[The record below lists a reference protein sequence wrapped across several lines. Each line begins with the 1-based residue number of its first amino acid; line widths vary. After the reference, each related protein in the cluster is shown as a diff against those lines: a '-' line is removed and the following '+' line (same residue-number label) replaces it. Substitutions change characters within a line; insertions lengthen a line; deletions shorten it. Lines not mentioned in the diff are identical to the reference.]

1 MLGTGIMAKLALD
14 EPWSDGDDDF
24 HDANDGAGAGA
35 GVGVGAGAGAGAG
48 AGTVAAVKR
57 GANDDGRADANF
69 ALAKRA
75 RVGQA
80 HHMRSATA
88 GPALEGALGHVSA
101 GDDARAWLTRL
112 RAREST
118 TMGSNAGSGQSPK
131 DAAAAVPPARD
142 AATSMTRPAEG
153 HVVHVAVP
161 DDTNNPSAPS
171 TPLHSSRER
180 PRLRSGSSGSASY
193 PALSVGTR
201 SPHDRVASLASPATP
216 LAHARSPPPL
226 RVGHSD
232 PHTGRSPTSS
242 EHVTPG
248 AASAS
253 GVSPKKEDPRASLM
267 AAIVARRKASHGGS
281 PAGRSPAPGDL
292 GKYRKM
298 LKVGVPPG
306 GVAMKMRQ
314 AGIDEAAIEAL
325 VGPARA
331 KAQGSASAAGTRLS
345 PQPTR
350 KRQGRGTPSPRRA
363 GNATRGHSSP
373 GAGAGAGAGA
383 CAGVALKD
391 DPQYAKVSAGV

>member
-1 MLGTGIMAKLALD
+1 
-14 EPWSDGDDDF
+14 
-24 HDANDGAGAGA
+24 
-35 GVGVGAGAGAGAG
+35 
-48 AGTVAAVKR
+48 
-57 GANDDGRADANF
+57 
-69 ALAKRA
+69 
-75 RVGQA
+75 
-80 HHMRSATA
+80 
-88 GPALEGALGHVSA
+88 
-101 GDDARAWLTRL
+101 
-112 RAREST
+112 
-118 TMGSNAGSGQSPK
+118 
-131 DAAAAVPPARD
+131 
-142 AATSMTRPAEG
+142 MTRPAEG

-298 LKVGVPPG
+298 LKVGVPLG

-331 KAQGSASAAGTRLS
+331 KAQGSAAGTRLS

-373 GAGAGAGAGA
+373 GAGAGAGAG
-383 CAGVALKD
+383 VALKD